1 MSKLKQGKFIT
12 FEGGEGIGKSTQC
25 QMLYEY
31 LKSQN
36 IPVILTREV
45 GGTEAAEKMRE
56 ILVHT
61 DLLPMSELLQAMA
74 ARYDHMARKIIPAL
88 QEGNIVICDR
98 FIDSTACYQ
107 GLELDFLHKS
117 SYKEKFEGDTEH
129 RTAAYKDIRE
139 DSSTGSTYKLPL
151 EMAYA
156 GSLFENGIELVYN
169 LHKNLMLDLMP
180 DITFFIDV
188 EPEVAIERV
197 NLRNMSN
204 KFDVRGL
211 DFYRKIYDCF
221 KELSKKFPERIKTI
235 KASDLNP
242 LEVHELI
249 KKHL

>member
-1 MSKLKQGKFIT
+1 MSKLKQGTFIT

-45 GGTEAAEKMRE
+45 GGTSVAEKMRE

-74 ARYDHMARKIIPAL
+74 ARYDHMVKKIIPAL
-88 QEGNIVICDR
+88 QAGKIVICDR

-107 GLELDFLHKS
+107 GLEL
-117 SYKEKFEGDTEH
+117 
-129 RTAAYKDIRE
+129 
-139 DSSTGSTYKLPL
+139 
-151 EMAYA
+151 
-156 GSLFENGIELVYN
+156 ENGIELVYN
-169 LHKNLMLDLMP
+169 LYKDLMPPLMP

-188 EPEVAIERV
+188 ESSIAIERV
-197 NLRNMSN
+197 NSRNMSN

-211 DFYRKIYDCF
+211 DFYNKIYDCF
-221 KELSKKFPERIKTI
+221 KGLSKKFPERIVTI
-235 KASDLNP
+235 KASDLDP
-242 LEVHELI
+242 TQVHKLI
-249 KKHL
+249 KKHLNLI

>member
-1 MSKLKQGKFIT
+1 MSKLKQGTFIT

-45 GGTEAAEKMRE
+45 GGTNVAEKMRE

-74 ARYDHMARKIIPAL
+74 ARYDHMVKKIIPAL
-88 QEGNIVICDR
+88 QAGNIVICDR

-107 GLELDFLHKS
+107 GLEL
-117 SYKEKFEGDTEH
+117 
-129 RTAAYKDIRE
+129 
-139 DSSTGSTYKLPL
+139 
-151 EMAYA
+151 
-156 GSLFENGIELVYN
+156 ENGIELVYN
-169 LHKNLMLDLMP
+169 LHKDLMP
-180 DITFFIDV
+180 PLMPDLTFFIDV
-188 EPEVAIERV
+188 ESSIAIERV
-197 NLRNMSN
+197 NSRNMSN

-211 DFYRKIYDCF
+211 DFYNKIYDCF
-221 KELSKKFPERIKTI
+221 KGLSKKFPERIVTI

-242 LEVHELI
+242 EQVHELI
-249 KKHL
+249 KKHLNLI

>member
-1 MSKLKQGKFIT
+1 MSKLKQGTFIT

-45 GGTEAAEKMRE
+45 GGTNVAEKMRE

-74 ARYDHMARKIIPAL
+74 ARYDHMVKKIIPAL
-88 QEGNIVICDR
+88 QAGNIVICDR

-107 GLELDFLHKS
+107 GLEL
-117 SYKEKFEGDTEH
+117 
-129 RTAAYKDIRE
+129 
-139 DSSTGSTYKLPL
+139 
-151 EMAYA
+151 
-156 GSLFENGIELVYN
+156 ENGIELVYN
-169 LHKNLMLDLMP
+169 LHKDLMPSLMP

-188 EPEVAIERV
+188 ESSIAIERV
-197 NLRNMSN
+197 NSRNMSN

-211 DFYRKIYDCF
+211 DFYNKIYDCF
-221 KELSKKFPERIKTI
+221 KELSEKFPERIVTI

-242 LEVHELI
+242 EQVHELI
-249 KKHL
+249 KKHLNLI

>member
-1 MSKLKQGKFIT
+1 MSKLKQGTFIT

-45 GGTEAAEKMRE
+45 GGTEVAEKMRE

-61 DLLPMSELLQAMA
+61 DLLPTSELLQAMA

-107 GLELDFLHKS
+107 GLEL
-117 SYKEKFEGDTEH
+117 
-129 RTAAYKDIRE
+129 
-139 DSSTGSTYKLPL
+139 
-151 EMAYA
+151 
-156 GSLFENGIELVYN
+156 ENGIELVYN
-169 LHKNLMLDLMP
+169 LHKNLMPDLMP

-188 EPEVAIERV
+188 EPEVAIARV
-197 NLRNMSN
+197 NLRNISN
-204 KFDVRGL
+204 KFDVRGI

-235 KASDLNP
+235 KASNLDP
-242 LEVHELI
+242 TQVHELI
-249 KKHL
+249 KKHLNLI

>member
-1 MSKLKQGKFIT
+1 MSKLKQGTFIT

-45 GGTEAAEKMRE
+45 GGTNVAEKMRE

-74 ARYDHMARKIIPAL
+74 ARYDHMVKKIIPAL
-88 QEGNIVICDR
+88 QAGNIVICDR

-107 GLELDFLHKS
+107 GLEL
-117 SYKEKFEGDTEH
+117 
-129 RTAAYKDIRE
+129 
-139 DSSTGSTYKLPL
+139 
-151 EMAYA
+151 
-156 GSLFENGIELVYN
+156 ENGIELVYN
-169 LHKNLMLDLMP
+169 LHKDLMPPLMP

-188 EPEVAIERV
+188 ESSIAIERV
-197 NLRNMSN
+197 NSRNMSN

-211 DFYRKIYDCF
+211 DFYNKIYDCF
-221 KELSKKFPERIKTI
+221 KGLSKKFPERIVII

-242 LEVHELI
+242 EQVHELI
-249 KKHL
+249 KKHLNLI

>member
-1 MSKLKQGKFIT
+1 MSKLKQGTFIT

-45 GGTEAAEKMRE
+45 GGTNVAEKMRE

-74 ARYDHMARKIIPAL
+74 ARYDHMVKKIIPAL
-88 QEGNIVICDR
+88 QAGKIVICDR

-107 GLELDFLHKS
+107 GLEL
-117 SYKEKFEGDTEH
+117 
-129 RTAAYKDIRE
+129 
-139 DSSTGSTYKLPL
+139 
-151 EMAYA
+151 
-156 GSLFENGIELVYN
+156 ENGIELVYN
-169 LHKNLMLDLMP
+169 LHKDLMPPLMP

-188 EPEVAIERV
+188 ESSIAIERV
-197 NLRNMSN
+197 NSRHMNS

-211 DFYRKIYDCF
+211 DFYNKIYDCF
-221 KELSKKFPERIKTI
+221 KGLSKKFPERIVTI

-242 LEVHELI
+242 TQVHELI
-249 KKHL
+249 KKHLNLI

>member
-1 MSKLKQGKFIT
+1 MSKLKQGTFIT

-45 GGTEAAEKMRE
+45 GGTNVAEKIRE

-74 ARYDHMARKIIPAL
+74 ARYDHMVKKIIPVL
-88 QEGNIVICDR
+88 QAGNIVICDR

-107 GLELDFLHKS
+107 GLEL
-117 SYKEKFEGDTEH
+117 
-129 RTAAYKDIRE
+129 
-139 DSSTGSTYKLPL
+139 
-151 EMAYA
+151 
-156 GSLFENGIELVYN
+156 ENGIELVYN
-169 LHKNLMLDLMP
+169 LHKDLMPPLMP

-188 EPEVAIERV
+188 ESSIAIERV
-197 NLRNMSN
+197 NSRNMSN

-211 DFYRKIYDCF
+211 DFYNKIYDCF
-221 KELSKKFPERIKTI
+221 KGLSKKFPERIVTI

-242 LEVHELI
+242 EQVHELI
-249 KKHL
+249 KKHLNLI

>member
-1 MSKLKQGKFIT
+1 MSKLKQGTFIT

-45 GGTEAAEKMRE
+45 GGTRVAEQMRE
-56 ILVHT
+56 ILVHA

-107 GLELDFLHKS
+107 GLEL
-117 SYKEKFEGDTEH
+117 
-129 RTAAYKDIRE
+129 
-139 DSSTGSTYKLPL
+139 
-151 EMAYA
+151 
-156 GSLFENGIELVYN
+156 ENGIELVYN
-169 LHKNLMLDLMP
+169 LHKNLMPSLMP

-197 NLRNMSN
+197 NLRNISN

-211 DFYRKIYDCF
+211 DFYKKIYDCF

>member
-1 MSKLKQGKFIT
+1 MSKLKQGTFIT

-45 GGTEAAEKMRE
+45 GGTNVAEKMRE

-74 ARYDHMARKIIPAL
+74 ARYDHMVKKIIPTL
-88 QEGNIVICDR
+88 QAGNIVICDR

-107 GLELDFLHKS
+107 GLEL
-117 SYKEKFEGDTEH
+117 
-129 RTAAYKDIRE
+129 
-139 DSSTGSTYKLPL
+139 
-151 EMAYA
+151 
-156 GSLFENGIELVYN
+156 ENGIELVYN
-169 LHKNLMLDLMP
+169 LHKDLMPPLMP

-188 EPEVAIERV
+188 ESSIAIERV
-197 NLRNMSN
+197 NSRNMSN

-211 DFYRKIYDCF
+211 DFYNKIYDCF
-221 KELSKKFPERIKTI
+221 KGLSKKFPERIVTI

-242 LEVHELI
+242 EQVHELI
-249 KKHL
+249 KKHLNLI

>member
-1 MSKLKQGKFIT
+1 MSKLKQGTFIT

-45 GGTEAAEKMRE
+45 GGTNVAEKMRE

-74 ARYDHMARKIIPAL
+74 ARYDHMVKKIIPAL
-88 QEGNIVICDR
+88 QAGNIVICDR

-107 GLELDFLHKS
+107 GLEL
-117 SYKEKFEGDTEH
+117 
-129 RTAAYKDIRE
+129 
-139 DSSTGSTYKLPL
+139 
-151 EMAYA
+151 
-156 GSLFENGIELVYN
+156 ENGIELVYN
-169 LHKNLMLDLMP
+169 LHKDLMPPLMP

-188 EPEVAIERV
+188 ESSIAIERV
-197 NLRNMSN
+197 NSRNMSN

-211 DFYRKIYDCF
+211 DFYNKIYDCF
-221 KELSKKFPERIKTI
+221 KGLSKKFPERIVTI

-242 LEVHELI
+242 EQVHELI
-249 KKHL
+249 KKHLNLI

>member
-1 MSKLKQGKFIT
+1 MSKLKQGTFIT

-45 GGTEAAEKMRE
+45 GGTNVAEKMRE

-74 ARYDHMARKIIPAL
+74 ARYDHMVKKIIPAL
-88 QEGNIVICDR
+88 QAGNIVICDR

-107 GLELDFLHKS
+107 GLEL
-117 SYKEKFEGDTEH
+117 
-129 RTAAYKDIRE
+129 
-139 DSSTGSTYKLPL
+139 
-151 EMAYA
+151 
-156 GSLFENGIELVYN
+156 ENGIELVYN
-169 LHKNLMLDLMP
+169 LHKDLMPPLMP

-188 EPEVAIERV
+188 ESSIAIERV
-197 NLRNMSN
+197 NSRNMSN

-211 DFYRKIYDCF
+211 DFYNKIYDCF
-221 KELSKKFPERIKTI
+221 KELSEKFHERIVTI

-242 LEVHELI
+242 EQVHKLI
-249 KKHL
+249 KKHLNLI

>member
-1 MSKLKQGKFIT
+1 MSKLKQGTFIT

-45 GGTEAAEKMRE
+45 GGTNVAEKMRE

-74 ARYDHMARKIIPAL
+74 ARYDHMVKKIIPAL
-88 QEGNIVICDR
+88 QAGNIVICDR

-107 GLELDFLHKS
+107 GLEL
-117 SYKEKFEGDTEH
+117 
-129 RTAAYKDIRE
+129 
-139 DSSTGSTYKLPL
+139 
-151 EMAYA
+151 
-156 GSLFENGIELVYN
+156 ENGIELVYN
-169 LHKNLMLDLMP
+169 LHKDLMPPLMP

-188 EPEVAIERV
+188 ESSIAIERV
-197 NLRNMSN
+197 NSRNMSN

-211 DFYRKIYDCF
+211 DFYNKIYDCF
-221 KELSKKFPERIKTI
+221 KGLSEKFPERIVTI

-242 LEVHELI
+242 EQVHELI
-249 KKHL
+249 KKHLNLI

>member
-1 MSKLKQGKFIT
+1 MSKLKQGTFIT

-45 GGTEAAEKMRE
+45 GGTSVAEKMRE

-74 ARYDHMARKIIPAL
+74 ARYDHMVKKIIPAL
-88 QEGNIVICDR
+88 QAGKIVICDR

-107 GLELDFLHKS
+107 GLEL
-117 SYKEKFEGDTEH
+117 
-129 RTAAYKDIRE
+129 
-139 DSSTGSTYKLPL
+139 
-151 EMAYA
+151 
-156 GSLFENGIELVYN
+156 ENGIELVYN
-169 LHKNLMLDLMP
+169 LHKDLMPPLMP

-188 EPEVAIERV
+188 ESSIAIERV
-197 NLRNMSN
+197 NSRNMSN

-211 DFYRKIYDCF
+211 DFYNKIYDCF
-221 KELSKKFPERIKTI
+221 KGLSKKFPERIVTI
-235 KASDLNP
+235 KASDLDP
-242 LEVHELI
+242 TQVHKLI
-249 KKHL
+249 KKHLNLI

>member
-1 MSKLKQGKFIT
+1 MSKLKQGTFIT

-45 GGTEAAEKMRE
+45 GGTSVAEKIRE

-74 ARYDHMARKIIPAL
+74 ARYDHMVKKIIPAL
-88 QEGNIVICDR
+88 QAGKIVICDR

-107 GLELDFLHKS
+107 GLEL
-117 SYKEKFEGDTEH
+117 
-129 RTAAYKDIRE
+129 
-139 DSSTGSTYKLPL
+139 
-151 EMAYA
+151 
-156 GSLFENGIELVYN
+156 ENGIELVYN
-169 LHKNLMLDLMP
+169 LHKDLMPPLMP

-188 EPEVAIERV
+188 EYSIAIERV
-197 NLRNMSN
+197 NSRNMSN

-211 DFYRKIYDCF
+211 DFYNKIYDCF
-221 KELSKKFPERIKTI
+221 KELSKKFPERIVTI

-242 LEVHELI
+242 TQVHELI
-249 KKHL
+249 KKHLNLI

>member
-1 MSKLKQGKFIT
+1 MSKLKQGTFIT

-45 GGTEAAEKMRE
+45 GGTSVAEKMRE

-74 ARYDHMARKIIPAL
+74 ARYDHMVKKIIPAL
-88 QEGNIVICDR
+88 QAGKIVICDR

-107 GLELDFLHKS
+107 GLEL
-117 SYKEKFEGDTEH
+117 
-129 RTAAYKDIRE
+129 
-139 DSSTGSTYKLPL
+139 
-151 EMAYA
+151 
-156 GSLFENGIELVYN
+156 ENGIELVYN
-169 LHKNLMLDLMP
+169 LHKDLMPPLMP

-188 EPEVAIERV
+188 ESSIAIERV
-197 NLRNMSN
+197 NSRHMSN

-211 DFYRKIYDCF
+211 DFYNKIYDCF
-221 KELSKKFPERIKTI
+221 KGLSEKFPERIVTI

-242 LEVHELI
+242 TQVHELI
-249 KKHL
+249 KKHLNLI

>member
-1 MSKLKQGKFIT
+1 MSKLKQGIFIT

-45 GGTEAAEKMRE
+45 GGTNVAEKMRE

-74 ARYDHMARKIIPAL
+74 ARYDHMVKKIIPAL
-88 QEGNIVICDR
+88 QAGKIVICDR

-107 GLELDFLHKS
+107 GLEL
-117 SYKEKFEGDTEH
+117 
-129 RTAAYKDIRE
+129 
-139 DSSTGSTYKLPL
+139 
-151 EMAYA
+151 
-156 GSLFENGIELVYN
+156 ENGIELVYN
-169 LHKNLMLDLMP
+169 LHKDLMPPLMP

-188 EPEVAIERV
+188 ESSIAIEQV
-197 NLRNMSN
+197 NSRHMSN

-211 DFYRKIYDCF
+211 DFYNKIYDCF
-221 KELSKKFPERIKTI
+221 KELSKKFPERIVTI
-235 KASDLNP
+235 KASDLDP
-242 LEVHELI
+242 EQVHELI
-249 KKHL
+249 KKHLNLI

>member
-1 MSKLKQGKFIT
+1 MSKLKQGTFIT

-45 GGTEAAEKMRE
+45 GGTNVAEKMRE

-61 DLLPMSELLQAMA
+61 DLLTMSELLQAMA
-74 ARYDHMARKIIPAL
+74 ARYDHMVKKIIPAL
-88 QEGNIVICDR
+88 QAGKIVICDR

-107 GLELDFLHKS
+107 GLEL
-117 SYKEKFEGDTEH
+117 
-129 RTAAYKDIRE
+129 
-139 DSSTGSTYKLPL
+139 
-151 EMAYA
+151 
-156 GSLFENGIELVYN
+156 ENGIELVYN
-169 LHKNLMLDLMP
+169 LHKDLMPPLMP

-188 EPEVAIERV
+188 ESSIAIERV
-197 NLRNMSN
+197 NSRNMSN

-211 DFYRKIYDCF
+211 DFYNKIYDCF
-221 KELSKKFPERIKTI
+221 KELSEKFPERIVTI

-242 LEVHELI
+242 TQVHELI
-249 KKHL
+249 KKHLNLI